1 LFTTAGKSKSY
12 KELLITAIKSF
23 VLDPYQETIL
33 LHILPADSSRATM
46 ERLTLEL
53 KRIAKELVRDGL
65 LHDYDSL
72 LIIRRANRYYIR
84 YMPKNFYIERLPY
97 LARYEVQEFL
107 QGRANSRKQYA
118 DLVANGKVNPYHV
131 KRRVNG
137 IAVKP
142 KQNVN
147 RSTEGKHQD

>member
-12 KELLITAIKSF
+12 RQLLIEIIKSF
-23 VLDPYQETIL
+23 VADPYQESIL
-33 LHILPADSSRATM
+33 LHVVPVDTSRVTM

-65 LHDYDSL
+65 LHDFDSL
-72 LIIRRANRYYIR
+72 LIIRKANRYYIR
-84 YMPKNFYIERLPY
+84 YMPKNFYPEHLPY
-97 LARYEVQEFL
+97 LAKFELEKFL
-107 QGRANSRKQYA
+107 MGRANSRRQYA
-118 DLVANGKVNPYHV
+118 DLVANGKVNPYHT

-142 KQNVN
+142 RQDAP
-147 RSTEGKHQD
+147 RATEEEH